1 MSRGRVHRYSL
12 STAIVRQAGRVGVQ
26 AGALAIGVVPTM
38 RSLAVLLGLV
48 VTVAAMSAQTNS
60 TRINGIDE
68 PPELTGEPKKVT
80 QASEADR
87 QMYEILKNNF
97 KDESDIRAVLPK
109 LDDFLNRFADYS
121 DGYFLRATCEA
132 CILNSRDFA
141 SITSDV
147 NKAMSLTGEIYN
159 VTDYYSLLGKV
170 ALARGEYQQAIDDLD
185 KAMRR
190 DLDAADRMFNIEGVK
205 PEKTSPKFCIWTLG
219 DLDVLIAK
227 FPNDYR
233 PRLFRG
239 LYYEFFTT
247 FNETYYQN
255 ATQEFQS
262 AAALNPKSP
271 LPRYFLGEIHT
282 KASFWTK
289 KAWSSDR
296 DRDEAV
302 REALQPYTRAIQLD
316 SKFLLAYRKRA
327 SAYLNL
333 KQYPQAIKD
342 FDKVLDLDP
351 ENYSAYCDRGVAN
364 LDSGQY
370 FAAISDFGDAIRRA
384 NPGDTFLSD
393 LYQDRGDANVKLGQ
407 YREAIL
413 DYSKAIERRLAND
426 SYLMNLRQFRS
437 LYPEYDSVTDE
448 AVGRKINAL
457 FWPEF
462 NYEIIAKN
470 LRENKDYAI
479 GFLLS
484 ELYEKRGDAYLNA
497 RDFKRGVLDFNR
509 IFKGIPDSAG
519 STERWRSLGKSADG
533 DEIFLDV
540 KSAEFPNNAPFTL
553 WLKFKE
559 KKESQKIEYEIDCK
573 GRLMNEASAISYDST
588 GKVSDSSEIAGGWKR
603 VIPDTVGEQIFS
615 GACSSVH

>member
-1 MSRGRVHRYSL
+1 
-12 STAIVRQAGRVGVQ
+12 
-26 AGALAIGVVPTM
+26 M
-38 RSLAVLLGLV
+38 RSLLILLGIVL
-48 VTVAAMSAQTNS
+48 AASTASLQITL
-60 TRINGIDE
+60 TRIEGIDE
-68 PPELTGEPKKVT
+68 PPELIGEPKKVT
-80 QASEADR
+80 LPSEADR
-87 QMYEILKNNF
+87 QMYEILKNNL

-109 LDDFLNRFADYS
+109 LNDFLSRFSDYS

-132 CILNSRDFA
+132 CVLQARDFS

-147 NKAMSLTGEIYN
+147 NKAMSLTGELYN
-159 VTDYYSLLGKV
+159 LTDYYSLLGKV
-170 ALARGEYQQAIDDLD
+170 ALANREYQQALDDLD
-185 KAMRR
+185 KATRR
-190 DLDAADRMFNIEGVK
+190 DLDSADRMFNIEGVK
-205 PEKTSPKFCIWTLG
+205 PEKTSPKFCIWTLS
-219 DLDVLIAK
+219 DLDTLIAK

-271 LPRYFLGEIHT
+271 LPQYFLGGIHT

-289 KAWSSDR
+289 KAWTSDR

-351 ENYSAYCDRGVAN
+351 ENYSAYCDRGIAK
-364 LDSGQY
+364 LESGHY

-384 NPGDTFLSD
+384 KPGDTFLSD

-407 YREAIL
+407 YREAIP

-426 SYLMNLRQFRS
+426 SYLMNLHQFRS
-437 LYPEYDSVTDE
+437 LYPEYDSVSDE
-448 AVGRKINAL
+448 VVGHKINAL

-462 NYEIIAKN
+462 NYEITAKN
-470 LRENKDYAI
+470 LKENKDFAI

-484 ELYEKRGDAYLNA
+484 ELYEKRGDAYLNV

-509 IFKGIPDSAG
+509 IFKGIPDSTG
-519 STERWRSLGKSADG
+519 STERWRPLGKSAAG

-540 KSAEFPNNAPFTL
+540 KSAEFPNNAPVTL
-553 WLKFKE
+553 WLKFEE

-573 GRLMNEASAISYDST
+573 GRLMNEASVISYDST
-588 GKVSDSSEIAGGWKR
+588 GKVSGSSEIASGWKR
-603 VIPDTVGEQIFS
+603 VIPDSIGEQIFN
-615 GACSSVH
+615 GACSSAH